1 LKKLV
6 GRISTKDG
14 YLWYLTIK
22 TGVAFSNSYVDFF
35 AGVNNGD
42 LHGISSWDLISG
54 WWGLEPRNF
63 MTFHLVGNGK
73 SSQLTNSV
81 HHNFQRDRLK
91 APTRI

>member
-54 WWGLEPRNF
+54 WW
-63 MTFHLVGNGK
+63 
-73 SSQLTNSV
+73 
-81 HHNFQRDRLK
+81 
-91 APTRI
+91 

>member
-1 LKKLV
+1 MVLNV
-6 GRISTKDG
+6 ISYVIIEETCWISTKDG

-54 WWGLEPRNF
+54 WW
-63 MTFHLVGNGK
+63 
-73 SSQLTNSV
+73 
-81 HHNFQRDRLK
+81 
-91 APTRI
+91 